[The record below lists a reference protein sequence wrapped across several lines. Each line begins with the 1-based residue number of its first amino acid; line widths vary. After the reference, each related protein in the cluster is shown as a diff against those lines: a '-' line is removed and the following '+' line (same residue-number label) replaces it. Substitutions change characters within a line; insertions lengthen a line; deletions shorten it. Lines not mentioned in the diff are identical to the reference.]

1 MTDFLR
7 SLFLQQDASWG
18 LVSLEFAA
26 VFILFFAIL
35 ILLRSRR
42 SIMMAYVVAFSLFFA
57 YKASGTLMLLL
68 PATLLLSWFATR
80 GMSHLRGIPRRIALA
95 LTVIAEFAP
104 LAYYKYADFT
114 LLTLNHLLETN
125 FQPLDMLLPVGISF
139 YTFQAVSY
147 SVDVYRGRFPSTT
160 PLLEYSFYLTFFP
173 LLMAGPITRAETL
186 IPQLHEGNSASK
198 RDAALPYQGLYLIL
212 LGILKKVVVADYVAQ
227 FTNWVFDSP
236 TDYSGFE
243 NLMAVMGYTLQIF
256 CDFSGY
262 SDVAIGLAAIMG
274 FQLKENF
281 RFPYQSLNLTEFWR
295 RWHIALSTWFR
306 DYLYIPLGGN
316 RHGRLRMYLGCLVT
330 MLAAG
335 LWHGASW
342 LFVLWGAMHGLG
354 LIVHKACKPW
364 LDAIPNTGW
373 VRALSWLLTFAYV
386 TLAWVFFRSTS
397 VENAC
402 LLLSHIAEDFSWD
415 YLVPFVKAR
424 TAWSVFAIVGF
435 ALHALRGHHADS
447 LKKTFVRAPWIVKL
461 IFTIIVIQFAIN
473 VSSQGVAPFIYAQF

>member
-80 GMSHLRGIPRRIALA
+80 GMSRLRGIPRRIALA

-186 IPQLHEGNSASK
+186 IPQLHQPNANAQCSMLNA
-198 RDAALPYQGLYLIL
+198 QGLYLIL

-274 FQLKENF
+274 FQLKELPLPLPVPQ
-281 RFPYQSLNLTEFWR
+281 PYR
-295 RWHIALSTWFR
+295 
-306 DYLYIPLGGN
+306 
-316 RHGRLRMYLGCLVT
+316 V
-330 MLAAG
+330 LAALAHRPLHMVPRLPIHPPRRQPPRTASHVPGMSRHHARRRTLARSFLAFCTVGRHARRRAHRPQSMQALARCHTQYRMGARTLMAAHLRIRHAGMG
-335 LWHGASW
+335 L
-342 LFVLWGAMHGLG
+342 FPQ
-354 LIVHKACKPW
+354 HKRRKRLPPA
-364 LDAIPNTGW
+364 
-373 VRALSWLLTFAYV
+373 FAYCRR
-386 TLAWVFFRSTS
+386 F
-397 VENAC
+397 
-402 LLLSHIAEDFSWD
+402 
-415 YLVPFVKAR
+415 
-424 TAWSVFAIVGF
+424 
-435 ALHALRGHHADS
+435 
-447 LKKTFVRAPWIVKL
+447 
-461 IFTIIVIQFAIN
+461 
-473 VSSQGVAPFIYAQF
+473 